1 MSGVGA
7 KQASRPARP
16 PAADGAKAWPRVPL
30 GEVITQAKAGFA
42 SGERSD
48 TGVIQLRMNNVDTAG
63 RLVWESFVRVPAD
76 DATISEYA
84 LARHDVLFNNTN
96 STALVGKTALFVEH
110 DEPVVYSNHFTR
122 LRTDRERLDPA
133 YLARWLN
140 HEWRR
145 GTFAEICNQWIGQ
158 SAVKPDKLLALEI
171 PLPPLAEQE
180 RIAGLLTEQL
190 GAVERAR
197 AAAAQRL
204 AAAEALPAA
213 LLREVFDGPQA
224 SGWETR
230 TIDDF
235 AKTCSGA
242 TPSRG
247 NAAYFGGGIPWV
259 KTGELRD
266 GFVGDDRST
275 EESVTEAA
283 LRDCSLPLLPPGTL
297 LIAMY
302 GQGKTRGR
310 TGILTREA
318 TTNQACFAI
327 LPDPDVFDTGFLQLW
342 FRANYHDLRAM
353 TENRGGN
360 QPNLNGVLLRELE
373 IPMPDAP
380 TQRRLA
386 AELTKKLAAAEGVIA
401 RCREELAAIEAL
413 PAALLRDAFG
423 DTVTT
428 DGGD

>member
-1 MSGVGA
+1 MRTSAVREDKVERRGRGKARSDAARDQWTETRVGDLCRLVNGSAFKPSDWSTEGVPIIRIQNLNDADKPYNYWAGDVDDCVRVRRGDILLAWSGTPGTSFGAHIWDGKEGVLNQHIFRVDLTSDEVTPAWFVWAVNFRLENLIGRAHGAVGLA
-7 KQASRPARP
+7 HVTK
-16 PAADGAKAWPRVPL
+16 
-30 GEVITQAKAGFA
+30 GEVQ
-42 SGERSD
+42 
-48 TGVIQLRMNNVDTAG
+48 
-63 RLVWESFVRVPAD
+63 
-76 DATISEYA
+76 
-84 LARHDVLFNNTN
+84 
-96 STALVGKTALFVEH
+96 
-110 DEPVVYSNHFTR
+110 
-122 LRTDRERLDPA
+122 
-133 YLARWLN
+133 
-140 HEWRR
+140 
-145 GTFAEICNQWIGQ
+145 
-158 SAVKPDKLLALEI
+158 ALEI

-180 RIAGLLTEQL
+180 RIAGRLTEQL

-266 GFVGDDRST
+266 GFVGDDGST

-327 LPDPDVFDTGFLQLW
+327 LPDPEVFDTGFLQLW

-373 IPMPDAP
+373 IPMPNAP

-386 AELTKKLAAAEGVIA
+386 AELTQKLAAAEGVIA

-413 PAALLRDAFG
+413 PTALLREAFG
-423 DTVTT
+423 
-428 DGGD
+428 GAHGA

>member
-1 MSGVGA
+1 MNVVAPREEKAERGGRGEEAGVRFMRADECLDEVWQGIGPA
-7 KQASRPARP
+7 WKGRPLYGASRSGLTPAKEAIGKHPERYKAVEPGTVFYNPMRILLGSIAMLDEGEPAGITSPDYVVVRGRP
-16 PAADGAKAWPRVPL
+16 GVLHHRVFYYWLRSAA
-30 GEVITQAKAGFA
+30 GE
-42 SGERSD
+42 
-48 TGVIQLRMNNVDTAG
+48 QLIRD
-63 RLVWESFVRVPAD
+63 
-76 DATISEYA
+76 
-84 LARHDVLFNNTN
+84 LARGGVRERILFNR
-96 STALVGKTALFVEH
+96 LCEGRI
-110 DEPVVYSNHFTR
+110 PVPPWPVQ
-122 LRTDRERLDPA
+122 ER
-133 YLARWLN
+133 
-140 HEWRR
+140 
-145 GTFAEICNQWIGQ
+145 
-158 SAVKPDKLLALEI
+158 
-171 PLPPLAEQE
+171 LAEQLA
-180 RIAGLLTEQL
+180 I
-190 GAVERAR
+190 VPRAR

-204 AAAEALPAA
+204 AAAESLPAA

-259 KTGELRD
+259 KTGELHD
-266 GFVGDDRST
+266 GLVGDDGST

-310 TGILTREA
+310 TGILTRDA

-342 FRANYHDLRAM
+342 FRANYNDLRAL

-373 IPMPDAP
+373 VPLPDP
-380 TQRRLA
+380 VTQRRLA
-386 AELTKKLAAAEGVIA
+386 ADLGEQLAAAEGVIA

-423 DTVTT
+423 
-428 DGGD
+428 GGRESESPEGA